1 METDLIKTGFFKRE
15 ERIKNPVSF
24 KKLFKNGKKASISG
38 AKIFYL
44 ENGTEMNR
52 VGFPLPRGYGNA
64 VQRNLSKRYSRE
76 VYRLLKTH
84 LNTGY
89 DILLLVYPG
98 NDSFSTR
105 CVQFRTLFK
114 KAGLIKEW
122 RIWNILFQSFSVWLS
137 VFIKDLF
144 RPCTLLVADSHR
156 RALNMLW
163 KQSKNMVLVKAP
175 FWQ

>member
-15 ERIKNPVSF
+15 ERIKNPVTF
-24 KKLFKNGKKASISG
+24 KNLFKNGKKTSVYG
-38 AKIFYL
+38 AKLFFL
-44 ENGTEMNR
+44 ENNLEINR
-52 VGFPLPRGYGNA
+52 VGFSLPRGYGNA

-89 DILLLVYPG
+89 DFILLVYPG

-105 CVQFRTLFK
+105 CVQFRTLFE

-122 RIWNILFQSFSVWLS
+122 KIFL
-137 VFIKDLF
+137 
-144 RPCTLLVADSHR
+144 
-156 RALNMLW
+156 
-163 KQSKNMVLVKAP
+163 
-175 FWQ
+175 